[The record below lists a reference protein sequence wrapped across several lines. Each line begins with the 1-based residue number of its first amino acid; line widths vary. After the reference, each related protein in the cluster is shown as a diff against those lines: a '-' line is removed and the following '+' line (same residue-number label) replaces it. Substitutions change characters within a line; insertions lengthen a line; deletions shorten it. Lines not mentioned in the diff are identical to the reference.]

1 MQRRYNDFVALHAE
15 LQASTGKAPP
25 AELPGKHNFR
35 LIKKVDDPQII
46 EERRSGLE
54 AYLKAILSHKDSRW
68 RNAYGFSDF
77 IALASNTG
85 SGSKADP
92 NSTANKLA
100 SILPS
105 ASHAGS
111 DPLLTSSSWLSEHAN
126 MTSSLRSLRS
136 AILKRD
142 ALAQMG
148 DSSASRSAGVEAK
161 RAIKDAKGRMHVLE
175 TALGKIEGL
184 GTGERQRRE
193 GMLGTLRDELANLE
207 RMAEAGIRVS
217 TTTSSLSSRSP
228 IIDRSAASTP
238 ANDANRAALLGSA
251 AISKPVA
258 GRVFGAGAQE
268 TAITRPLDDVGLVQL
283 QKTQMDSQ
291 DAQLRL
297 LSETLARQR
306 QLGEE
311 IGREIGEQNEM
322 LDGLTTDVD
331 RTGAKLGRAKREM
344 NK

>member
-1 MQRRYNDFVALHAE
+1 MALHAE
-15 LQASTGKAPP
+15 LQASTGKVPP

-35 LIKKVDDPQII
+35 IIKKVADPRII

-54 AYLKAILSHKDSRW
+54 AYLKAILSHKDPRW
-68 RNAYGFSDF
+68 RTSYGFSDF

-100 SILPS
+100 SILPTTTT
-105 ASHAGS
+105 AE
-111 DPLLTSSSWLSEHAN
+111 PLLTSASWLSEHSS
-126 MTSSLRSLRS
+126 MTSTLRTIRS
-136 AILKRD
+136 SILKRD

-161 RAIKDAKGRMHVLE
+161 RAIKDAKSRMNVLE
-175 TALGKIEGL
+175 SALGRIEGL

-193 GMLGTLRDELANLE
+193 GMMGTLRDELANLE
-207 RMAEAGIRVS
+207 RMAEAGIRVA
-217 TTTSSLSSRSP
+217 TNTMAMASRSSP
-228 IIDRSAASTP
+228 NVDRSNTSTP
-238 ANDANRAALLGSA
+238 ANDANRAALLGSVATRPA
-251 AISKPVA
+251 AA
-258 GRVFGAGAQE
+258 TGRVFGAAAQE
-268 TAITRPLDDVGLVQL
+268 TTITRPLDDVGLVQL
-283 QKTQMDSQ
+283 QKTQIDTQDS
-291 DAQLRL
+291 QLRL

-306 QLGEE
+306 LLGEE

-331 RTGAKLGRAKREM
+331 RTAGKLGRAKREM